1 MKVTTRMS
9 KEKILQTI
17 EDFYNETSTYNLGRL
32 YTLNELVIRLNPKP
46 SSGYKKKGASKILK
60 LNTDGNKI

>member
-1 MKVTTRMS
+1 MS

-17 EDFYNETSTYNLGRL
+17 EDFINETPPTSLGRL

-46 SSGYKKKGASKILK
+46 SGYLKKGASKILK
-60 LNTDGNKI
+60 LNIDGNKI